1 MQKEKH
7 FFRRFQKAVLLT
19 FFALL
24 SSSVL
29 FAQIQVKGTIT
40 DAARNPLI
48 GVNVIEKG
56 TTNGTVTDLDGS
68 FALRVQSSN
77 SLLALSYIGFQS
89 QEILVGDQ
97 TQFSIVLVED
107 TRSLDELVVVG
118 YGTQAKKDIT
128 GSVAVVKA
136 EDL

>member
-1 MQKEKH
+1 MRKEKH
-7 FFRRFQKAVLLT
+7 FFKSFQKAVLLT

-29 FAQIQVKGTIT
+29 FAQIQLKGTIS
-40 DAARNPLI
+40 DAAGTPLI

-68 FALRVQSSN
+68 FALSVKSSN
-77 SLLALSYIGFQS
+77 SVLALSYIGFQS
-89 QEILVGDQ
+89 QEISVGNQ

-118 YGTQAKKDIT
+118 YEPKQRKTLPDR
-128 GSVAVVKA
+128 
-136 EDL
+136 